1 MLTIPAGVTL
11 ARIGQH
17 RRIGRWAVL
26 AAAYAFVL
34 NAMLA
39 SFLLAAVP
47 VSAFASDNELC
58 ITHVSGDAGQTSIDG
73 ATKRLAVHCK
83 LCCPGLAAVI
93 PPPATPTV
101 FARVAVSQPQQVAY
115 ELRLKQFFR
124 FSHASPR
131 GPPAL
136 I

>member
-1 MLTIPAGVTL
+1 M
-11 ARIGQH
+11 
-17 RRIGRWAVL
+17 GRWPVL
-26 AAAYAFVL
+26 AAAYVFVL

-39 SFLLAAVP
+39 SILLAAAP

-58 ITHVSGDAGQTSIDG
+58 ITRVSGDVGQTDVDG
-73 ATKRLAVHCK
+73 ATKRAAVHCK
-83 LCCPGLAAVI
+83 LCCPGLAAVT
-93 PPPATPTV
+93 PAPPAPVV

-124 FSHASPR
+124 LSQASPR

>member
-1 MLTIPAGVTL
+1 MAQIS
-11 ARIGQH
+11 QH
-17 RRIGRWAVL
+17 RRMGVWSVW

-47 VSAFASDNELC
+47 VSAFAAGHELC
-58 ITHVSGDAGQTSIDG
+58 ITSSTGAGDAGQTDLDG
-73 ATKRLAVHCK
+73 ATTRMAAHCK
-83 LCCPGLAAVI
+83 LCCPGLAAVTL
-93 PPPATPTV
+93 PPAAPAT
-101 FARVAVSQPQQVAY
+101 FARVAVAQPQQVAY
-115 ELRLKQFFR
+115 ELRLKQFVR
-124 FSHASPR
+124 LTQTSPR